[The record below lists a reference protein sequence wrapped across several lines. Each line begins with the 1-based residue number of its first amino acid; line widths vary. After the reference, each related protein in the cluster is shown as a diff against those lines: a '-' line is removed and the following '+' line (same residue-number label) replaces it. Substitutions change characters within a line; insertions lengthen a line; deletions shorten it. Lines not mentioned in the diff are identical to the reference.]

1 MRQYGFC
8 PAKKNHKSV
17 NFFEFLGLA
26 CTYWVISGRRSG
38 YWLALDEIKK
48 MSEIRFWHEKSIL
61 RQICYNF
68 SFFREEKK
76 LTEIFLLSHS
86 LCDTRYRQQIL
97 SQNVFMNP
105 NNLKNFTL
113 SNFPLFV
120 LLFHELGVNSISR
133 KKNLP
138 IFSGENQKIIDFRVP
153 FWKNEKK
160 SKFAYFRKIWSF
172 VCVFI
177 LFSDFR
183 V

>member
-1 MRQYGFC
+1 M
-8 PAKKNHKSV
+8 
-17 NFFEFLGLA
+17 
-26 CTYWVISGRRSG
+26 
-38 YWLALDEIKK
+38 ALDEIKK
-48 MSEIRFWHEKSIL
+48 MSEIRFLHEKSIL

-113 SNFPLFV
+113 SNLPLFV
-120 LLFHELGVNSISR
+120 LLFHGLGVNSISR

-153 FWKNEKK
+153 F
-160 SKFAYFRKIWSF
+160 
-172 VCVFI
+172 
-177 LFSDFR
+177 
-183 V
+183 